1 MTPQWPKVKDCRTCG
16 TLGSLTVAL
25 QDMYRRFPEWS
36 DCEAWEAQHAL
47 WSLGYV
53 DDLLPEE
60 EIEAAMLVVRAVR
73 AVRGR
78 KGPRSWLTVGNNAA
92 CLRHS

>member
-1 MTPQWPKVKDCRTCG
+1 MNPLRPKVTDCPTCG
-16 TLGSLTVAL
+16 RHASLVVGLA
-25 QDMYRRFPEWS
+25 DMYHRFPEWW
-36 DCEAWEAQHAL
+36 DHEAWEAQHAL

-73 AVRGR
+73 GRGLDR
-78 KGPRSWLTVGNNAA
+78 D
-92 CLRHS
+92 